1 MEPPRITQVNAS
13 LQANNGADC
22 TRLSIKAKD
31 DTYKVID
38 KEHGFMLTAAAAQAN
53 ANVDFREFDC
63 GDYQLWKLVKKRYKN
78 ADYTML
84 ESVAAPGLYLSAEN
98 NGSGG
103 KNNLKLY
110 TDLHNMKQKFYIRE
124 ETDGSSLIIH
134 SFSGKCV
141 AAK

>member
-1 MEPPRITQVNAS
+1 
-13 LQANNGADC
+13 
-22 TRLSIKAKD
+22 
-31 DTYKVID
+31 
-38 KEHGFMLTAAAAQAN
+38 
-53 ANVDFREFDC
+53 
-63 GDYQLWKLVKKRYKN
+63 
-78 ADYTML
+78 ML

-98 NGSGG
+98 NGSDR
-103 KNNLKLY
+103 KEQSKTD